1 VRLLWEQDVGGSNPS
16 TPTNLGNSMTSEILA
31 VPEEYLGEVI
41 DVVRAGLKSKR
52 KLTPSVRK
60 ELTKWCNEGEEYL
73 CRLAEED
80 R

>member
-1 VRLLWEQDVGGSNPS
+1 
-16 TPTNLGNSMTSEILA
+16 MASEILA
-31 VPEEYLGEVI
+31 VPEEHLGEVI
-41 DVVRAGLKSKR
+41 DVIRAGLKSKR

-60 ELTKWCNEGEEYL
+60 ELNKWCNEGEEYL